1 MSEHHEHHIAPKS
14 MYFTIFGALM
24 ALTFL
29 TVAVA
34 KVDLGRANVIVAL
47 AIAGVKASLVVLW
60 FMHVKH
66 NTPLIKL
73 TVGVGFLWLV
83 FMFVI
88 TFSDYVSR
96 GMMGW
101 PQTWGATGPVIL
113 NTTPPPGVEAHGEGA
128 PSHGAAPA
136 SSHSQTP
143 APAHGAA
150 PAPAHAPDT
159 KGH

>member
-29 TVAVA
+29 TVAAA

-47 AIAGVKASLVVLW
+47 AIAGLKASLVVLW

-88 TFSDYVSR
+88 TFSDYLSR

-113 NTTPPPGVEAHGEGA
+113 NTTPPPGVEAHGD
-128 PSHGAAPA
+128 GAAYHSPA
-136 SSHSQTP
+136 PAAGHTATP
-143 APAHGAA
+143 APAHGAS